1 MQNMK
6 SNQQKGMTFIGLIL
20 VLVAVACIGL
30 VGVKVTPAYI
40 EFFGIKKI
48 IAKIGSEPNFN
59 EMSKKDIMTAFDK
72 GADIGYVTVI
82 KGSDLVIE
90 NGSVTAEYQV
100 TIPIVANASVLLD
113 FNAST
118 TK

>member
-1 MQNMK
+1 
-6 SNQQKGMTFIGLIL
+6 
-20 VLVAVACIGL
+20 
-30 VGVKVTPAYI
+30 
-40 EFFGIKKI
+40 
-48 IAKIGSEPNFN
+48 
-59 EMSKKDIMTAFDK
+59 
-72 GADIGYVTVI
+72 VI